1 MCDIFRSVTLE
12 LTPAVSFE
20 DSTPLYHSSGGLPT
34 LQYPPTRTIE
44 RYRNITAAQ
53 RGSESMQKS
62 LGGDISPKT
71 TTEKLTGS
79 KCVKHFP
86 FTKWQKDSSS
96 AKQVKGTSSFCTEG
110 GFTQMG
116 KRSPCA
122 STTKVRRHAL
132 ALLLVCLYYYA
143 VVRFNHLSMSLFS
156 KCMATSCTIDLDSAK
171 IYWHCR
177 KPPRSPCGKHA
188 AKPLSLPGKLA
199 MPQSSLGKLLNSSRS
214 QKDWGPTI

>member
-1 MCDIFRSVTLE
+1 MILHYYMCDIFRSVTLE

-122 STTKVRRHAL
+122 ST
-132 ALLLVCLYYYA
+132 
-143 VVRFNHLSMSLFS
+143 
-156 KCMATSCTIDLDSAK
+156 SAK
-171 IYWHCR
+171 TCF
-177 KPPRSPCGKHA
+177 
-188 AKPLSLPGKLA
+188 
-199 MPQSSLGKLLNSSRS
+199 
-214 QKDWGPTI
+214 GPTACLSILLCCSEVQSPQYVTV